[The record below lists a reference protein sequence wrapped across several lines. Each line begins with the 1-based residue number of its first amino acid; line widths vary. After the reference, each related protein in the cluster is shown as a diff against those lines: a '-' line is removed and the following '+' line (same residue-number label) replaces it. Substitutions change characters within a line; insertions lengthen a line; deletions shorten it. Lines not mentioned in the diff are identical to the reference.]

1 MDINDKKYRNYE
13 KTEVAIKDALIELS
27 IKKRSIDRVTVKELC
42 EVANI
47 SKSTFYLH
55 YADIESIFES
65 VGDKFM
71 LAFHDMFYDLI
82 DIQTRDF
89 LIFIK
94 QVFKYIKDANEI
106 IKIGLN
112 YGKPLYNYVN
122 NVKKELE
129 QAIIKSS
136 YLTDLN
142 LNKTQVLIEI
152 KIVTSGIIDFIIE
165 LLKNNQFDQ
174 LDEYALII
182 NDFLVKW
189 VASLDSYKNNQS
201 K

>member
-1 MDINDKKYRNYE
+1 MDLNDKKYRNYE

-71 LAFHDMFYDLI
+71 LAFHDMFHDLI
-82 DIQTRDF
+82 SIQTRDF
-89 LIFIK
+89 LIFIQ

-106 IKIGLN
+106 IKIGLS
-112 YGKPLYNYVN
+112 YGKPLHNYVN

-165 LLKNNQFDQ
+165 VLKNNQFDQ

-189 VASLDSYKNNQS
+189 VASLDSYK

>member
-1 MDINDKKYRNYE
+1 MDKNDKKYRNYE

-82 DIQTRDF
+82 NIQTRDF
-89 LIFIK
+89 LIFIQ

-106 IKIGLN
+106 IKIGLS

-136 YLTDLN
+136 YLTNLN

-189 VASLDSYKNNQS
+189 VASLDSYK